1 MAIAQAGAIEP
12 FVALLRS
19 GSAKAQEKAAQ
30 TLGNLACNAEN
41 KVAITQAGAIE
52 PLEALARD
60 GGAGAQTAAAWALTK
75 LAAYPRIAGNSIATA
90 VIMII
95 ATAITLAAVK
105 TCYDL
110 RRRKRARE
118 ILLEQLLKAPRWRP
132 VKQRPTE
139 PGDICII
146 CFDELGPDTDLTHC
160 RWRCGRA
167 LHAECMN
174 KWLLRRNDCVFCQA
188 LWRSPLETMLWERTG
203 RMYN

>member
-41 KVAITQAGAIE
+41 KVAITQAGAIK
-52 PLEALARD
+52 PLEALARN
-60 GGAGAQTAAAWALTK
+60 GGAGAQKAAAWALAK
-75 LAAYPRIAGNSIATA
+75 LAAYPRIAENGNAIA

-95 ATAITLAAVK
+95 AT
-105 TCYDL
+105 CYAELL

-188 LWRSPLETMLWERTG
+188 LWRSPLETMLGTHRE
-203 RMYN
+203 NV